1 CGGALYCLDQQT
13 GRLGSPSF
21 VMVVVGQHHHDF
33 VLPGRMQGDSAHC
46 ADRALRAAPHADF
59 AVMAIRLQ
67 SLSQLRAS
75 LASGGKPCG
84 LSPPRDAWRP

>member
-1 CGGALYCLDQQT
+1 M
-13 GRLGSPSF
+13 
-21 VMVVVGQHHHDF
+21 VMVGQHHHDF

-67 SLSQLRAS
+67 SLSRLRAGGAARCACLQGRALRPIPAARC
-75 LASGGKPCG
+75 LAP
-84 LSPPRDAWRP
+84 LQSPNRRRRIGHAS